1 MHRFVKLISLLIV
14 SMAMVGCYHSNPN
27 GKAQPSSV
35 HTPAGTR
42 DVTGYNVD
50 STSEIQNFNYEFYK
64 THHYAQNYNFV
75 VKKDSIH
82 LLKQQ
87 PEEML
92 SNMAIDSFAVKKN
105 SHIVVADIKILKDD
119 PIDSVWI
126 EVASDKYEFGW
137 IHESQL
143 LNSVVPDDP
152 ISQFIL
158 VFSDVHLL
166 IFLIIISLIAGGYV
180 VYRLQRRKVK
190 VVHFDDIDSFYPTL
204 LALTVASAATFYSS
218 IQLFAPDTWRC
229 FYFHPTL
236 NPFALPPILAIFL
249 ISVWMMMIILI
260 ATIDDVYHK
269 LSPTAATLYLCRLA
283 AVCAANYI
291 IFSITTLY
299 YIGYAILIAYVYYA
313 IRTYA
318 RNNFYKYVC
327 GNCGAKMNKKGI
339 CPKCGAMNS

>member
-1 MHRFVKLISLLIV
+1 MHRFVKFISLLITT
-14 SMAMVGCYHSNPN
+14 MALVGCYHSNPN
-27 GKAQPSSV
+27 GKVLPSTTSSSTQTHEV
-35 HTPAGTR
+35 A
-42 DVTGYNVD
+42 GYNLD
-50 STSEIQNFNYEFYK
+50 SVSEMQNFNYEFYK

-75 VKKDSIH
+75 VRKDSIY

-92 SNMAIDSFAVKKN
+92 SNMETDSFAIKKN

-126 EVASDKYEFGW
+126 EIASDQYEFGW
-137 IHESQL
+137 IHESEL
-143 LNSVVPDDP
+143 LKSVVPDDP

-158 VFSDVHLL
+158 MFSDVHLL

-204 LALTVASAATFYSS
+204 LAITVAAAATFYSS
-218 IQLFAPDTWRC
+218 IQLFAPDTWHY

-236 NPFALPPILAIFL
+236 NPFALSPILAVFL
-249 ISVWMMMIILI
+249 ISVWSMMIILI

-299 YIGYAILIAYVYYA
+299 YIGYVDYR
-313 IRTYA
+313 RTEL
-318 RNNFYKYVC
+318 V
-327 GNCGAKMNKKGI
+327 
-339 CPKCGAMNS
+339 

>member
-1 MHRFVKLISLLIV
+1 MHRFVKFISLLIV

-50 STSEIQNFNYEFYK
+50 STNEIQNFNYEFYK

-92 SNMAIDSFAVKKN
+92 SNMAIDSFVVKKN

-119 PIDSVWI
+119 PVDSVWI

-158 VFSDVHLL
+158 MFSDVHLL
-166 IFLIIISLIAGGYV
+166 IFLIIIGMDDDDYTHR
-180 VYRLQRRKVK
+180 YNRRCV
-190 VVHFDDIDSFYPTL
+190 S
-204 LALTVASAATFYSS
+204 
-218 IQLFAPDTWRC
+218 
-229 FYFHPTL
+229 
-236 NPFALPPILAIFL
+236 
-249 ISVWMMMIILI
+249 
-260 ATIDDVYHK
+260 
-269 LSPTAATLYLCRLA
+269 
-283 AVCAANYI
+283 
-291 IFSITTLY
+291 
-299 YIGYAILIAYVYYA
+299 
-313 IRTYA
+313 
-318 RNNFYKYVC
+318 
-327 GNCGAKMNKKGI
+327 
-339 CPKCGAMNS
+339 

>member
-1 MHRFVKLISLLIV
+1 MHRFVKFISLLV
-14 SMAMVGCYHSNPN
+14 VCMAMVGCYHSNPN

-35 HTPAGTR
+35 HTSAGVR
-42 DVTGYNVD
+42 DVAGYNAD

-75 VKKDSIH
+75 VRKDSIH

-119 PIDSVWI
+119 PVDSVWI

-143 LNSVVPDDP
+143 LSSVVPDDP

-158 VFSDVHLL
+158 MFSDVHLL

-204 LALTVASAATFYSS
+204 LAITVAAAATFYSS

-236 NPFALPPILAIFL
+236 NPFALSPILAIFL
-249 ISVWMMMIILI
+249 ISVWVMMIILI

-318 RNNFYKYVC
+318 RNNYYKYVC
-327 GNCGAKMNKKGI
+327 GNCGAKLNKTGI

>member
-1 MHRFVKLISLLIV
+1 MHRFVKFISLLITT
-14 SMAMVGCYHSNPN
+14 MALVGCYHSNPN
-27 GKAQPSSV
+27 GKVLPSTASSSTQTHEV
-35 HTPAGTR
+35 A
-42 DVTGYNVD
+42 GYNLD
-50 STSEIQNFNYEFYK
+50 SVSEMQNFNYEFYK

-75 VKKDSIH
+75 VRKDSIY

-92 SNMAIDSFAVKKN
+92 SNMETDSFAIKKN

-126 EVASDKYEFGW
+126 EIASDQYEFGW
-137 IHESQL
+137 IHESEL
-143 LNSVVPDDP
+143 LKSVVPDDP

-158 VFSDVHLL
+158 TFSDVHLL

-204 LALTVASAATFYSS
+204 LAITVAAAATFYSS
-218 IQLFAPDTWRC
+218 IQLFAPDTWHY

-236 NPFALPPILAIFL
+236 NPFALSPILAVFL
-249 ISVWMMMIILI
+249 ISVWSMMIILI

-299 YIGYAILIAYVYYA
+299 YIGYVILVAYIYYA
-313 IRTYA
+313 LRIYA
-318 RNNFYKYVC
+318 RNNYFKYVC
-327 GNCGAKMNKKGI
+327 GNCRAKLHKKGE

>member
-1 MHRFVKLISLLIV
+1 MHRFVKFISLLIV

-92 SNMAIDSFAVKKN
+92 SNMAIDSFVVKKN

-119 PIDSVWI
+119 PVDSVWI

-158 VFSDVHLL
+158 MFSDVHLL

-180 VYRLQRRKVK
+180 VYRLQRRKVNCG
-190 VVHFDDIDSFYPTL
+190 VGSYVLFE
-204 LALTVASAATFYSS
+204 YS
-218 IQLFAPDTWRC
+218 
-229 FYFHPTL
+229 
-236 NPFALPPILAIFL
+236 
-249 ISVWMMMIILI
+249 
-260 ATIDDVYHK
+260 
-269 LSPTAATLYLCRLA
+269 
-283 AVCAANYI
+283 AVCTRHVALLLLSSDAQPVRIAADSCY
-291 IFSITTLY
+291 LPD
-299 YIGYAILIAYVYYA
+299 IGMDDDDYTHRYNRRCV
-313 IRTYA
+313 
-318 RNNFYKYVC
+318 
-327 GNCGAKMNKKGI
+327 
-339 CPKCGAMNS
+339 S